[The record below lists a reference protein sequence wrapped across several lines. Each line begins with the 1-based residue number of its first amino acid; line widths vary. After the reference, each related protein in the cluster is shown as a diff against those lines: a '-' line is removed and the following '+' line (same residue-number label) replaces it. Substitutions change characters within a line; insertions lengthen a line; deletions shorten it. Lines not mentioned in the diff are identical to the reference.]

1 MITNLNYTNNMKKKK
16 LSKKELIKKIQ
27 NNMHIKDMWIKSEI
41 ENVPNLP
48 HNVLIEIYE
57 ELYN

>member
-1 MITNLNYTNNMKKKK
+1 MKKKK

-27 NNMHIKDMWIKSEI
+27 NNMHIQDMWIKSEI

-48 HNVLIEIYE
+48 HDVLIEIYE

>member
-1 MITNLNYTNNMKKKK
+1 MKKKK

-41 ENVPNLP
+41 ENIPNLP
-48 HNVLIEIYE
+48 QDVLEEIYQ
-57 ELYN
+57 ELYTK